1 MTDARF
7 GPALRAV
14 LTTPEHS
21 AMMDTIEEN
30 LANSGSS
37 GSTSTAS
44 RTNKP

>member
-7 GPALRAV
+7 GPALRAL

-30 LANSGSS
+30 LAKWSS
-37 GSTSTAS
+37 GSTTTAS